1 MNTDNP
7 IQYKSK
13 KFAVRIVKL
22 CQYLSDNHHCYEL
35 ANQLIRSGTSIGAS
49 VAEALCGISRKDFH
63 AKMYI
68 AYKECAET
76 AYWLEIIKE
85 AGYMQ
90 DEFYDSIHADC
101 VELKHIL
108 SSITLTTRKSLQN
121 S

>member
-13 KFAVRIVKL
+13 KFAVHIVKL

-35 ANQLIRSGTSIGAS
+35 ANQLIRSGTSIGAN